1 MNVLAEIKIIAPV
14 VNNIVT
20 FLNTILRRGKGVN
33 LSAHPLFVRTNINKT
48 NIMMYFTLENKGK
61 EIVFKHI
68 LCQHMDIFNK
78 HAKALCDKFTTKKI
92 DDNETLYA
100 ESVKALDGILNDLRN
115 FYVNDDRYYQ
125 QEKYVLDIVMGK
137 YNQWNQD
144 RQKEMETRMF
154 EICNSA
160 FYPNLSNKM
169 VAILD
174 SFMFAMNDAVSDA
187 NKTLNSINGDLK
199 GLVFKGVE
207 I

>member
-33 LSAHPLFVRTNINKT
+33 LSSHPLFVRTNINKT
-48 NIMMYFTLENKGK
+48 NIRMYFTLENKGK

-78 HAKALCDKFTTKKI
+78 HAKTLCDKFTAKTV
-92 DDNETLYA
+92 DDSDTLYA
-100 ESVKALDGILNDLRN
+100 ESVKVLDGILNDLRN
-115 FYVNDDRYYQ
+115 FYVNDDGYYQ

-160 FYPNLSNKM
+160 FYPNLSNKV

-174 SFMFAMNDAVSDA
+174 SFMFAMNDTVADA

>member
-1 MNVLAEIKIIAPV
+1 MNVLAEVKILAPV

-48 NIMMYFTLENKGK
+48 NIIMYFTLENKGK
-61 EIVFKHI
+61 EVVFKDI
-68 LCQHMDIFNK
+68 LCKHMDIFNK
-78 HAKALCDKFTTKKI
+78 HAKELCDKFNAKNI
-92 DDNETLYA
+92 DDSDTLYA
-100 ESVKALDGILNDLRN
+100 ESVKVLDGILNDLRN

-174 SFMFAMNDAVSDA
+174 SFMFAMNDTVADA